1 MEHAEEPQRP
11 LPAPMTTAPTLEL
24 PGVTLCCVDTRN
36 HALAL
41 RALAKSQEGVRFGRT
56 LLLTDALPAGF
67 SAPAEVD
74 FIAIGDIASRD
85 AYSEFVLKSLA
96 SYVGTPHVLLV
107 QWDGYVVNPAA
118 WDPSFL
124 DCDYIGAKWFWSEA
138 GKRVG
143 NGGFSL
149 RSRKLLEALQ
159 DSRIHLVDNEDVT
172 IGRAFR
178 PLLELE
184 HGIRFADE
192 ALADRFSFE
201 AAYPIGKPFGFHGLF
216 NFCRTVPHAEIAA
229 LAPDFSDAIARSPQ
243 LAQLARNCT
252 ALGMWDAV
260 AAIARRMLAAM
271 PGDAAAAA
279 LLAQAEANLV
289 RPPVVGRND
298 PCPCGSGKKYKQC
311 HGAIGSQGMAAPAPV
326 SFDPET
332 RVAAGLARHQRG
344 DHAGAESDYRSALAV
359 APDHPT
365 ALHYLGVIL
374 YQRRELEAALPL
386 LARSAQA
393 VPGEPEFHNNLG
405 LALAAADRTDEAIAA
420 YRRTL
425 ALKPNHAVA
434 WNNLGLALQERN
446 EFTDAIAAFR
456 RAIALDPQF
465 ARAHWNLSLALL
477 DDGQFLEGFREYEWR
492 LAIEE
497 LGKGRRRLDGPA
509 WDGTSPRGKTLLV
522 HTEQGLGDALQ
533 FARYATL
540 LADRGARTL
549 IQCSAPLRNLLSTVP
564 GVVAAY
570 GPEESLP
577 RYDAHVALL
586 SLPRIF
592 ATRWDCVPATV
603 PYLAVSAERRAAA
616 REAFAPSGGALNV
629 GLAWAGN
636 KANPNDRNRSMSL
649 ATLAPLFDL
658 PGVCWHSLQLGADE
672 EMARTPFASR
682 MVPLPSH
689 IPFDDTAAIV
699 SELDLVVS
707 VDTSIAHLAGAL
719 ARPLWVMLPFA
730 PGWRWRLGSDRSP
743 WYPTARLF
751 RQSAPRAWPEVLA
764 RVRDALAARAAGNEV
779 AG

>member
-1 MEHAEEPQRP
+1 
-11 LPAPMTTAPTLEL
+11 MTMSSLLEL
-24 PGVTLCCVDTRN
+24 PRVTLCCIDTRN

-41 RALAKSQEGVRFGRT
+41 RALAKSQEGVRFGRA
-56 LLLTDALPAGF
+56 LLLTDALPPGLT
-67 SAPAEVD
+67 APANVD
-74 FIAIGDIASRD
+74 VVAIGDIASRD
-85 AYSEFVLKSLA
+85 AYSQFVLKSLV
-96 SYVGTPHVLLV
+96 SYIGTPHALLV

-118 WDPSFL
+118 WDPAFL
-124 DCDYIGAKWFWSEA
+124 DCDYIGAKWFWAEA

-149 RSRKLLEALQ
+149 RSRKLLDALQ
-159 DSRIHLVDNEDVT
+159 DPRIQVVDNEDVT

-178 PLLELE
+178 SLLESE

-192 ALADRFSFE
+192 ALAERFSFE

-216 NFCRTVPHAEIAA
+216 NFCRTVPPAEIAA
-229 LAPDFSDAIARSPQ
+229 LAPGFSDAIARSPQ
-243 LAQLARNCT
+243 LAQLARNCS
-252 ALGMWDAV
+252 ALGMWHAV

-271 PGDAAAAA
+271 PDHAEAAS
-279 LLAQAEANLV
+279 LLAQSEANLA
-289 RPPVVGRND
+289 RPPVVGRNE

-311 HGAIGSQGMAAPAPV
+311 HGALGSPGTGAPAAAPSDAE
-326 SFDPET
+326 S

-344 DHAGAESDYRSALAV
+344 DHAGAEDDYRAALAL

-374 YQRRELEAALPL
+374 YQRREIDAALPL

-393 VPGEPEFHNNLG
+393 VPQEPEFHNNLG
-405 LALAAADRTDEAIAA
+405 LALAAADRTDEAIAT
-420 YRRTL
+420 YRRAL
-425 ALKPNHAVA
+425 ALKPTHAVA

-446 EFTDAIAAFR
+446 ETADAIVAFR

-477 DDGQFLEGFREYEWR
+477 SDGQFLEGFREYEWR

-497 LGKGRRRLDGPA
+497 LGRGRHPLDGPA
-509 WDGTSPRGKTLLV
+509 WDGTPPRGKTLLV
-522 HTEQGLGDALQ
+522 HAEQGLGDVLQ

-540 LADRGARTL
+540 LAEQGARPL
-549 IQCSAPLRNLLSTVP
+549 IQCPAPLRNLLATVP

-570 GPEESLP
+570 APGESLP

-586 SLPRIF
+586 SLPRVF
-592 ATRWDCVPATV
+592 ATQWDNVPATV
-603 PYLAVSAERRAAA
+603 PYLAASAERRAAVKASSA
-616 REAFAPSGGALNV
+616 RGAGMLNV

-636 KANPNDRNRSMSL
+636 KAHPNDRNRSIPL
-649 ATLAPLFDL
+649 ATLAPLFDIS
-658 PGVCWHSLQLGADE
+658 PVSWHSLQLGADDE
-672 EMARTPFASR
+672 IRRTSFAPR
-682 MVPLPSH
+682 IAPLRYD

-699 SELDLVVS
+699 SELDLIVS

-730 PGWRWRLGSDRSP
+730 PEWRWRLGSDRSP
-743 WYPTARLF
+743 WYPTAQLF
-751 RQSAPRAWPEVLA
+751 RQRAPRGWPEVVA
-764 RVRDALAARAAGNEV
+764 RMRDALAARVAAGE
-779 AG
+779 AGR